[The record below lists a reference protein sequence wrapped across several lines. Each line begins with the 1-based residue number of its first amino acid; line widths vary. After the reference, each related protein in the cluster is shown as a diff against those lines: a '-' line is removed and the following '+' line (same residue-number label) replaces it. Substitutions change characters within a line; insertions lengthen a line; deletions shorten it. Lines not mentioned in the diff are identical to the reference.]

1 MSPARLLARLVLP
14 ALLLPAAG
22 ASAAPSIEEGLWEF
36 EMKLAVPGA
45 PPISLARYSQC
56 LTRDQMLPTQ
66 PDPELEKKCER
77 PKQSVKGNTVSWT
90 MRCKEDGSVMEMSGK
105 ATYSG
110 NRMNGVFK
118 STLRHKGQKEET
130 TTNEI
135 SGKRIGPCR

>member
-1 MSPARLLARLVLP
+1 MSLARLAARLTLP
-14 ALLLPAAG
+14 ALLLSAAG
-22 ASAAPSIEEGLWEF
+22 APAAPNIEEGLWEF

-45 PPISLARYSQC
+45 PPISLARYTQC
-56 LTRDQMLPTQ
+56 LTRDHMLPTQ
-66 PDPELEKKCER
+66 RDPELEKKCEA

-90 MRCKEDGSVMEMSGK
+90 LRCKEGGSVMEISGK

-118 STLRHKGQKEET
+118 STVRHKGQKEET
-130 TTNEI
+130 STSEV